1 MGTLTFALHLISSHK
16 LKKVSVALRFK
27 TDFEQCEKTG
37 FIIDFV
43 VPMCAH
49 AHVGVGAH
57 CVGCTLCTVRYV
69 QARGQHQLSF
79 PEC

>member
-1 MGTLTFALHLISSHK
+1 M
-16 LKKVSVALRFK
+16 ALRFK

-43 VPMCAH
+43 VPMSAH

-57 CVGCTLCTVRYV
+57 CVGCTLYGAHV
-69 QARGQHQLSF
+69 QARGQRQLSF